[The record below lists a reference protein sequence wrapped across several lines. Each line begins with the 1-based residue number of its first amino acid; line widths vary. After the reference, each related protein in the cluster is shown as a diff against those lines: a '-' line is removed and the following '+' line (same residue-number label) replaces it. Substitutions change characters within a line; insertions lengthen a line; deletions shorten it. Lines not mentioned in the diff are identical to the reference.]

1 MTDLAEVVF
10 CNMAIM
16 EQKAIRDLREKSE
29 IHLYDD
35 VELINVLTQRKSV
48 SEMRWRDKQIS
59 GDKRSIYMKLQI
71 KSRYFANY
79 EADKVVDVLILQSR
93 SDYSLSFHFNELPEM
108 NPKFVQ
114 RMTEQWGAKEE
125 TEL

>member
-10 CNMAIM
+10 SNMAIM

-48 SEMRWRDKQIS
+48 SEIGWPDKQIS
-59 GDKRSIYMKLQI
+59 GDKRSIYKKLQI

>member
-1 MTDLAEVVF
+1 
-10 CNMAIM
+10 
-16 EQKAIRDLREKSE
+16 
-29 IHLYDD
+29 
-35 VELINVLTQRKSV
+35 
-48 SEMRWRDKQIS
+48 
-59 GDKRSIYMKLQI
+59 MKLQI

-93 SDYSLSFHFNELPEM
+93 SDYSLSFHFSELPEM